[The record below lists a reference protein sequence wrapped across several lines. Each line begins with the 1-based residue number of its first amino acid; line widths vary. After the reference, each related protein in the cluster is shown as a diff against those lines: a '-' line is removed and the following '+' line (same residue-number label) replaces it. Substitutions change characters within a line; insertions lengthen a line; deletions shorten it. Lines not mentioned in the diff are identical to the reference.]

1 MALKTVI
8 KASQVMRVKAL
19 IAYIYGD
26 AGLGKTSLA
35 FTADDSI
42 LFDFDT
48 GAHRAGKMRRGAT
61 VPVEHWLDVANI
73 EPSDVEDY
81 KSIIIDT
88 AGRAIDCIKS
98 HLAENKDNRQRD
110 GSLKLKAQGIAND
123 LFKNWIARIRSYGK
137 DVIILAHAA
146 EDKKGDDIII
156 RPDVGGKNRNELY
169 RQADIMG
176 YLTNTGG
183 EKGGS
188 IRMLNF
194 RPSPSYHAKN
204 SGGLGDVELPDL
216 AVNPTFLADLLQ
228 QSKDHINSLTD
239 AQVKELQYLDDLEN
253 WKNEC
258 STCEDANDLNDL
270 IGKIDKEHRFF
281 TEMRQAFAHVV
292 KGLDVELDKNTGRY
306 FDKNAP
312 SKVPDPV
319 TDSVAES
326 KPEPVEPPT
335 VAEPVKVD
343 VIALLRSITN
353 AINLQALKDVAATIP
368 KDGLS
373 DKDKESIKRAYDKRK
388 TELTPLS
395 DEKVQQIID
404 TLEMAITKEHLD
416 QTWKFQVDARVG
428 LLTEQQYDHLSRVY
442 QDRLNDITQ
451 AA

>member
-1 MALKTVI
+1 MALKKVI
-8 KASQVMRVKAL
+8 AASQVMRVKAL
-19 IAYIYGD
+19 IVYMYGD
-26 AGLGKTSLA
+26 AGLGKSSLA
-35 FTADDSI
+35 FTADDCI
-42 LFDFDT
+42 LFDFDA
-48 GAHRAGKMRRGAT
+48 GAHRVGKLRRGAT

-88 AGRAIDCIKS
+88 AGRAIDCIKA

-110 GSLKLKAQGIAND
+110 GSLKLKAQGIANE

-204 SGGLGDVELPDL
+204 SGGLGDIELPDL
-216 AVNPTFLADLLQ
+216 AENPRFLADLLQ
-228 QSKDHINSLTD
+228 QSKDYINSLTD
-239 AQVKELQYLDDLEN
+239 AQVKELQAIDDLEN

-258 STCEDANDLNDL
+258 ANCEDANDLNDL

-281 TEMRQAFAHVV
+281 AEMRQAFAHVV
-292 KGLDVELDKNTGRY
+292 KSLAVELDKNTGRY

-312 SKVPDPV
+312 SQAANPV
-319 TDSVAES
+319 TDEVAEA
-326 KPEPVEPPT
+326 KPEPVEQPT
-335 VAEPVKVD
+335 VEQPKVNM
-343 VIALLRSITN
+343 IELLKKVTN
-353 AINLQALKDVAATIP
+353 AINLDTLKTAIEGIDKTI
-368 KDGLS
+368 LS
-373 DKDKESIKRAYDKRK
+373 DKDKETLNRAYAKRK
-388 TELTPLS
+388 AELQPITQ
-395 DEKVQQIID
+395 DQVQEIID
-404 TLEMAITKEHLD
+404 ILETATTKEHLD
-416 QTWKFQVDARVG
+416 QTWRFRVDARVG
-428 LLTEQQYDHLSRVY
+428 VLNEQQYDHLSRVY
-442 QDRLNDITQ
+442 QDCLNELEQ
-451 AA
+451 VA

>member
-1 MALKTVI
+1 MALKKVI
-8 KASQVMRVKAL
+8 TASQVMRIKAL
-19 IAYIYGD
+19 IVYMYGD
-26 AGLGKTSLA
+26 AGLGKSSLA
-35 FTADDSI
+35 FTADDCI
-42 LFDFDT
+42 LFDFDA
-48 GAHRAGKMRRGAT
+48 GAHRTGKLRRGAT

-73 EPSDVEDY
+73 EPSDVDDY

-88 AGRAIDCIKS
+88 AGRAIDCIKA

-110 GSLKLKAQGIAND
+110 GSLKLKAQGIANE

-216 AVNPTFLADLLQ
+216 ADNPRFLAELLQ
-228 QSKDHINSLTD
+228 QSKDYINSLTD
-239 AQVKELQYLDDLEN
+239 AQVKELQAIDDLEN

-258 STCEDANDLNDL
+258 ANCEDANDLNEL

-281 TEMRQAFAHVV
+281 AEMRQAFAHVV

-312 SKVPDPV
+312 SQAVDPV
-319 TDSVAES
+319 TDEVAEA
-326 KPEPVEPPT
+326 KPEPVAQPT
-335 VAEPVKVD
+335 VESPKVNM
-343 VIALLRSITN
+343 IELLKKVTN
-353 AINLQALKDVAATIP
+353 AINLDTLKTVVGGIDKSI
-368 KDGLS
+368 LS
-373 DKDKESIKRAYDKRK
+373 DKDKETLNRAYQKRK
-388 TELTPLS
+388 AELQPLTN
-395 DEKVQQIID
+395 EQVENIVAIM
-404 TLEMAITKEHLD
+404 EMATTKDQLD
-416 QTWKFQVDARVG
+416 KTWKDKVDAFCGVI
-428 LLTEQQYDHLSRVY
+428 TEEQSNHLNRVY
-442 QDRLNDITQ
+442 SQCLDEIVNQ